1 MTNEYIV
8 ASDQQG
14 KVAFANGE
22 WIRPL
27 QGQQPSA
34 DDLQSCPEPHD
45 FLNAKGAEGWD
56 LVSVVAKTTDDGQHN
71 IQIFLRREIDSQN
84 ACLHTVPSYLIP
96 ETSCSPCT

>member
-1 MTNEYIV
+1 MIVLDLHAHHRHAMTNEYIV

-22 WIRPL
+22 WISPF

-56 LVSVVAKTTDDGQHN
+56 LVSVVVKTTADGQHMLAC
-71 IQIFLRREIDSQN
+71 IPSRRI
-84 ACLHTVPSYLIP
+84 
-96 ETSCSPCT
+96 

>member
-14 KVAFANGE
+14 KVAFANSE
-22 WIRPL
+22 WISPL
-27 QGQQPSA
+27 QGQQPSV

-45 FLNAKGAEGWD
+45 FLNAKGAEKWD
-56 LVSVVAKTTDDGQHN
+56 LVSVVVKTIDDGQHN
-71 IQIFLRREIDSQN
+71 IQIFLRREINSQN
-84 ACLHTVPSYLIP
+84 ACVHTVPSRLTP